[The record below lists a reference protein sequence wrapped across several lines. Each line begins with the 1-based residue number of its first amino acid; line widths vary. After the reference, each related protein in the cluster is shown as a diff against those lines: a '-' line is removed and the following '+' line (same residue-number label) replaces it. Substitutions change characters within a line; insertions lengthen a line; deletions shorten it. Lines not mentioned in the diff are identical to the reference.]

1 MKYDL
6 VRDEEAVSA
15 AVATVLLFGGVLS
28 IIGMMMIS
36 MIPVIEELQGSVE
49 RHDMSS
55 QMTLL
60 AKQTAELSETGMPGD
75 STEVE
80 LIPLDGDIVW
90 DKTRGG
96 MWYSATW
103 FEENTLRVRGA
114 LNFDDT
120 IEVRHPES
128 EVKSICIDD
137 LRLGPL
143 NPYIYSIPS

>member
-6 VRDEEAVSA
+6 VRDEDAVSA

-55 QMTLL
+55 QMSLM
-60 AKQTAELSETGMPGD
+60 AKQTAELSESGMPGD
-75 STEVE
+75 STEVN
-80 LIPLDGDIVW
+80 LIPIDGNIVW

-103 FEENTLRVRGA
+103 FDDNSLRMRGA
-114 LNFDDT
+114 LDFDDS
-120 IEVRHPES
+120 IEIRHSES
-128 EVKSICIDD
+128 EVKSICIDWPPKP
-137 LRLGPL
+137 LHLFSAKLG
-143 NPYIYSIPS
+143 